1 MIIKNIM
8 KHNPV
13 CVTENMSLTDVK
25 AIMTKENVTTVP
37 VLDND
42 SNMVGVLSKDDLMK
56 ADPSAATTLD
66 IYEIGYLLSKIKAK
80 KIMEKNVI
88 TVQETE
94 VVEEVA
100 RIMADKDLSA
110 LPVMAKDMIVGMIN
124 KSDIFHAMT
133 TLFGAWKDGVRAT
146 FELDEKP
153 GQMAILAQSIADLNG
168 NIVSIV
174 TSDGIDVNHRQCTC
188 KVQGIT
194 KDQLQKI
201 IIDIGA
207 QLEDIR

>member
-8 KHNPV
+8 KHNPI

-25 AIMTKENVTTVP
+25 AIMTKEAATTVP
-37 VLDND
+37 VLDDD
-42 SNMVGVLSKDDLMK
+42 SNMVGVISKDDLMK

-66 IYEIGYLLSKIKAK
+66 VYEIGYLLSKIKAK
-80 KIMEKNVI
+80 KIMEKNVV

-110 LPVMAKDMIVGMIN
+110 LPVMANNILVGIVN
-124 KSDIFHAMT
+124 KADIFHTMT
-133 TLFGAWKDGVRAT
+133 TMFGAWKDGVRAT

-153 GQMAILAQSIADLNG
+153 GQMAKLAQAIADLNG

-174 TSDGIDVNHRQCTC
+174 TSDGTDIKHRGCTC

-194 KDQLQKI
+194 KSQLEKI
-201 IIDIGA
+201 ITEVGA
-207 QLEDIR
+207 QLIDIR